1 MQQYCTHLQFNQ
13 WSKSYPYTFHDGENF
28 DLAQVKLDYIPQ
40 QQIKKWNFLYS
51 FPKTLWNTT
60 YKHRNRGRLLRKR
73 QNVCQKAYLSSW
85 RNKSLNVSH
94 CNLVLWPF
102 FFSLFPTLSNIV
114 QLGRKGRSGTLPSQ
128 SPNKKKNLRES
139 GDGDMRNHSQEATN
153 FTKLWTS
160 KLANP
165 STWQT
170 RNFIS
175 FRMEHI
181 S

>member
-85 RNKSLNVSH
+85 RNKSLKSLNFSFSYAKQYCSTRQKGEVWDTPISIPEQEEKPQRK
-94 CNLVLWPF
+94 WRWGYAQPF
-102 FFSLFPTLSNIV
+102 TRSN
-114 QLGRKGRSGTLPSQ
+114 QLHQIMDFK
-128 SPNKKKNLRES
+128 
-139 GDGDMRNHSQEATN
+139 
-153 FTKLWTS
+153 
-160 KLANP
+160 
-165 STWQT
+165 
-170 RNFIS
+170 IS
-175 FRMEHI
+175 
-181 S
+181 